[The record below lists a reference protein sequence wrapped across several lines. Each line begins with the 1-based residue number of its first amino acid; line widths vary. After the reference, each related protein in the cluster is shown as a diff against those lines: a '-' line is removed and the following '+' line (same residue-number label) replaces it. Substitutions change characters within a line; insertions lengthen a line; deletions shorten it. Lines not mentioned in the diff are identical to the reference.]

1 MFIYFIP
8 FFFCGGEWLV
18 TTFASVGS
26 FNFFHGVDIIFHFH
40 VPASA
45 SYLIYDNINKACF
58 LDHYKNDSSQGFM

>member
-1 MFIYFIP
+1 M
-8 FFFCGGEWLV
+8 

-58 LDHYKNDSSQGFM
+58 LDHYKNDSSQGFI